1 MKAFFSNRLAVG
13 GLAIVAFFGLVA
25 LFAPVIA
32 PYDPANINYPPML
45 GMSAQHLL
53 GTTSQGNDVFS
64 QLVYGAR
71 ASLYVGLAAAAIIT
85 LVQLVMGVFSGYVGG
100 WADAALS
107 IVTNVFLVVPALVLL
122 IIIAA
127 YLPSRNLTVVMLILA
142 ITGWA
147 WGARVL
153 RAQAISLRDRAF
165 VESARMAGEG
175 RWRVVFGHI
184 VPNMFGILV
193 ANFFGAA
200 LYAVLAEA
208 GLEFLGLGNINDV
221 TWGNMLYWAQNG
233 NAILLGQWL
242 YLLLPGLCILL
253 LGTAFGLLNFA
264 VDQVANPRLR
274 RN

>member
-1 MKAFFSNRLAVG
+1 VKAFFSNRLAVA
-13 GLAIVAFFGLVA
+13 GLVILVFFGVVA
-25 LFAPVIA
+25 LLAPVIA
-32 PYDPANINYPPML
+32 PDSPTDINYTPML
-45 GMSAQHLL
+45 GVSAKHLL
-53 GTTSQGNDVFS
+53 GTTPQGNDILS

-85 LVQLVMGVFSGYVGG
+85 LIQLVMGVFSGYVGG
-100 WADAALS
+100 WVDGVLAT
-107 IVTNVFLVVPALVLL
+107 ITNIFLVVPSLVLL

-127 YLPSRNLTVVMLILA
+127 YLPQKGLTVIMFILA
-142 ITGWA
+142 LTGWA

-153 RAQAISLRDRAF
+153 RSQAISLRDRPF
-165 VESARMAGEG
+165 VEASRMSGEG

-208 GLEFLGLGNINDV
+208 GLEFLGLGDINEV
-221 TWGNMLYWAQNG
+221 TWGNMLYWAENG

>member
-1 MKAFFSNRLAVG
+1 MRAFFSNRLAVA
-13 GLAIVAFFGLVA
+13 GLVIVAFFGLMAV
-25 LFAPVIA
+25 FAPVIA
-32 PYDPANINYPPML
+32 PYDPTNINYAPML

-71 ASLYVGLAAAAIIT
+71 ASLFVGLAAAAIIT
-85 LVQLVMGVFSGYVGG
+85 LIQLVMGVFSGYVGG
-100 WADAALS
+100 WVDATLS

-153 RAQAISLRDRAF
+153 RSQAISLRDRAF

-200 LYAVLAEA
+200 LYAVLAQA

>member
-1 MKAFFSNRLAVG
+1 VRAFFANRLAVAG
-13 GLAIVAFFGLVA
+13 LVILVLFGLAA
-25 LFAPVIA
+25 LLAPVIA
-32 PYDPANINYPPML
+32 PYSPTYFDFRPML
-45 GMSAQHLL
+45 SPSVQHPL
-53 GTTSQGNDVFS
+53 GTTLQGTDMFS

-71 ASLYVGLAAAAIIT
+71 SSLEVALVTGGIIAV
-85 LVQLVMGVFSGYVGG
+85 VQVLMGIFSGYVGG
-100 WADAALS
+100 WADAVLS
-107 IVTNVFLVVPALVLL
+107 TVTNIFLVVPGLVLL

-127 YLPSRNLTVVMLILA
+127 YLPSRGLTTIIVILA

-153 RAQAISLRDRAF
+153 RAQAISLRDRPF
-165 VESARMAGEG
+165 VEAARLSGES
-175 RWRVVFGHI
+175 RWRIVLTHI

-200 LYAVLAEA
+200 LYAVIAEA
-208 GLEFLGLGNINDV
+208 GLEFLGLGNVNNV
-221 TWGNMLYWAQNG
+221 TWGTMLYWAEQE
-233 NAILLGQWL
+233 NAMLLGQWL
-242 YLLLPGLCILL
+242 NLLLPGLCILL

>member
-1 MKAFFSNRLAVG
+1 MKAFFSNRLAVA
-13 GLAIVAFFGLVA
+13 GLAILVFFGLVA
-25 LFAPVIA
+25 LFAPIIA
-32 PYDPANINYPPML
+32 PDSPTDINYTPML
-45 GMSAQHLL
+45 GVSATHWL
-53 GTTSQGNDVFS
+53 GTNPQGNDIFS

-85 LVQLVMGVFSGYVGG
+85 LIQLVMGVFSGYVGG
-100 WADAALS
+100 WVDGVLAT
-107 IVTNVFLVVPALVLL
+107 ITNIFLVVPSLVLL

-127 YLPSRNLTVVMLILA
+127 YLPQKSLTVIMFILA
-142 ITGWA
+142 LTGWA

-153 RAQAISLRDRAF
+153 RSQAISLRDRPF
-165 VESARMAGEG
+165 VEASRMSGEG
-175 RWRVVFGHI
+175 RWRVVLGHI

-208 GLEFLGLGNINDV
+208 GLEFLGLGNINEV
-221 TWGNMLYWAQNG
+221 TWGNMLYWAENA

>member
-1 MKAFFSNRLAVG
+1 VKAFFSNRLAVA
-13 GLAIVAFFGLVA
+13 GLAILVFFGLVA
-25 LFAPVIA
+25 LFAPIIA
-32 PYDPANINYPPML
+32 PDSPTDINYTPML
-45 GMSAQHLL
+45 GVSPEHVL
-53 GTTSQGNDVFS
+53 GTTPQGNDIFS

-71 ASLYVGLAAAAIIT
+71 ASLYVGLAAGLIIT
-85 LVQLVMGVFSGYVGG
+85 LIQLVMGVFSGYVGG
-100 WADAALS
+100 WVDGVLAT
-107 IVTNVFLVVPALVLL
+107 VTNIFLVVPSLVLL

-127 YLPSRNLTVVMLILA
+127 YLPQKGLTVIMFILA
-142 ITGWA
+142 LTGWA

-153 RAQAISLRDRAF
+153 RAQAISLRDRPF
-165 VESARMAGEG
+165 VEASRMSGEG

-208 GLEFLGLGNINDV
+208 GLEFLGLGNINEV
-221 TWGNMLYWAQNG
+221 TWGNMLYWAENG

>member
-1 MKAFFSNRLAVG
+1 MKAFFSNRLAVA
-13 GLAIVAFFGLVA
+13 GLTILAFFGIVA
-25 LFAPVIA
+25 LLAPVIV
-32 PYDPANINYPPML
+32 PDSPTNINYTPML
-45 GMSAQHLL
+45 GVSGQHLL
-53 GTTSQGNDVFS
+53 GTDPQGTDIFS

-85 LVQLVMGVFSGYVGG
+85 LIQLVMGVFSGYVGG
-100 WADAALS
+100 WVDATLS
-107 IVTNVFLVVPALVLL
+107 IVTNVFLVIPALVLL

-127 YLPSRNLTVVMLILA
+127 YLPSRSLTVVMLILA

-153 RAQAISLRDRAF
+153 RAQAISLRDRPF
-165 VESARMAGEG
+165 VEAARLSGEG
-175 RWRVVFGHI
+175 RWTVVFGHI

-221 TWGNMLYWAQNG
+221 TWGNMLYWAENG
-233 NAILLGQWL
+233 NAVLLGEWL